1 MKQFADLVR
10 ALDQDNRTS
19 RKVQHLADY
28 LRSAPRE
35 DAAWALWVL
44 SGRKVRRAV
53 SSTDLKHWLADASG
67 HPLWLVEECHQ
78 AVGDLAETLALLA
91 PQEPDGSAIAPRLHV
106 VMEERVVPLH
116 ARSRDEARA
125 VVEAT
130 WHQLD
135 DAARFVFNK
144 LLTGAFRLGVGR
156 KLTVRA
162 LAEAFDLDPL
172 RVAHR
177 MTGHWH
183 PTVEDFA
190 RITAVDGDATED
202 PGRPYPFFLAHSVDD
217 RGELEQVMGSA
228 DEWHAEWKWD
238 GIRAQIICRDS
249 LVLIWSRGE
258 ELVTDQFPELA
269 EAAASLPAGT
279 VLDGEVLAWGPEGVM
294 PFSQLQRRLNRK
306 KVGVRLR
313 SEVPVVFMA
322 YDLLEQGGRDLRAE
336 TLEQRRGSLIKI
348 VDAWSGLN
356 APAAPSQGGVIRVSP
371 GVSPLGAQP
380 DADPWLQLAEL
391 QASARERGVEGLMLK
406 RKGSPYR
413 QGRVRGDWFK
423 WKVEPLTL
431 DAVMLYAQR
440 GHGRRAS
447 LYTDYTFGVW
457 HAGELVPIAKAYSG
471 LSDSEI
477 REVDRWVRQHT
488 TERFGPVRAVDPDLV
503 FELAFD
509 AVRRSPRHRSGLA
522 LRFPR
527 IARWRRDKPAAEADT
542 LERVNLLLPAGERA
556 Q

>member
-1 MKQFADLVR
+1 MKPFAELVR

-19 RKVQHLADY
+19 RKVEHIAHY

-44 SGRKVRRAV
+44 SGRKIRRAV
-53 SSTDLKHWLADASG
+53 SSTELKIWLAEASG

-91 PQEPDGSAIAPRLHV
+91 PEAPERTQEAPALHWL
-106 VMEERVVPLH
+106 MEERVAPLH
-116 ARSRDEARA
+116 ALARDKARQM
-125 VVEAT
+125 VEAT
-130 WHQLD
+130 W
-135 DAARFVFNK
+135 AAMDRQERFVFNK

-156 KLTVRA
+156 KLMVRA
-162 LAEAFDLDPL
+162 VSVAFHLDPL

-177 MTGHWH
+177 MTGHWN
-183 PTVEDFA
+183 PTVEDFG
-190 RITAVDGDATED
+190 RITAIEGDEGED
-202 PGRPYPFFLAHSVDD
+202 PGRPYPFFLAYPVDES
-217 RGELEQVMGSA
+217 RELEHAMGPA
-228 DEWHAEWKWD
+228 RDWHAEWKWD

-269 EAAASLPAGT
+269 EAAASLPDGT
-279 VLDGEVLAWGPEGVM
+279 VLDGEVLAWGKEGVM

-322 YDLLEQGGRDLRAE
+322 YDVLEHRGQDLRSEA
-336 TLEQRRGSLIKI
+336 LEHRRAALVGIIEGWSAQNQRSTEAGE
-348 VDAWSGLN
+348 
-356 APAAPSQGGVIRVSP
+356 GVLRVSP
-371 GVSPLGAQP
+371 A
-380 DADPWLQLAEL
+380 LAAIEASHEDDGWPALAAL

-406 RKGSPYR
+406 RRGSPYR

-457 HAGELVPIAKAYSG
+457 HEGELVPIAKAYSG
-471 LSDSEI
+471 LSDKEI
-477 REVDRWVRQHT
+477 TEVDRWIRQHT

-509 AVRRSPRHRSGLA
+509 AVRHSPRHRSGLA

-527 IARWRRDKPAAEADT
+527 IARWRRDKLAAEADT
-542 LERVNLLLPAGERA
+542 LVGVKALLPPTERGP
-556 Q
+556 